1 MKSAK
6 ATKNNLTESTTVGRF
21 TCAFKLN
28 VKCFFKAKVC
38 AFQNHSKPLISGHL
52 WDPPTGVSVLLID
65 SARLI
70 EVCKNCAMF
79 VND

>member
-38 AFQNHSKPLISGHL
+38 AF
-52 WDPPTGVSVLLID
+52 
-65 SARLI
+65 
-70 EVCKNCAMF
+70 
-79 VND
+79 